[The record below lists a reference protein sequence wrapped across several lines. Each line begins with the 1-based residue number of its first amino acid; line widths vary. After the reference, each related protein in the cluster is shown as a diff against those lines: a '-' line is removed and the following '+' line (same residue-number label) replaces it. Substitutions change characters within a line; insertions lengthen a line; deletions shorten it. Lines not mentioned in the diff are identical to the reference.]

1 MGIHFLSKIFNILF
15 KNIFDNQLSIMVQN
29 SSLKLQKS
37 MIDGMF
43 NCRKYDNQE
52 TSQRLLIIQILHKI
66 ALKLGQ
72 IKENFSE
79 TINFLKNKYPDLK
92 APTISK
98 TLYLSQL
105 PKKKDVSDSEWDKIR
120 LEYIENSQINIDNYL
135 FTSSSYNLNVVNS
148 IFENDEE
155 LVLNCFSINQNTYLE
170 YFRDIKDNILPLLIE
185 NTSTIIQHLVNQQP
199 PPQINPMPQVP
210 NQYFPNA
217 NDPKVNG
224 TMPAN
229 IGPLNNMCNFPNN
242 NNPRQNRMSPEEI
255 MIMGKLL
262 RNGLEIF
269 EYFHNYKFHDKFT
282 DEKEKM
288 NSITAFM
295 SIFSHITDQN
305 NFKDIIEGNMDIIF
319 KYLLKYAKECF
330 ENCLQNFIIHPF
342 FGQNNFRPNQ
352 NSWTNFAEILIRHIL
367 KKIESTPDVIGPCHP
382 YYEYKDELHYL
393 LQKMIR
399 IPIRSLQK
407 NTDDRFLR
415 PYFKQF
421 VLCLL
426 KKSRILIFSHFKFF
440 LIFYKKMNFIR

>member
-37 MIDGMF
+37 IIDSMF
-43 NCRKYDNQE
+43 SSRKYDNQE
-52 TSQRLLIIQILHKI
+52 SAPRLLIIQILHKI

-72 IKENFSE
+72 IKENFE
-79 TINFLKNKYPDLK
+79 EVINFMKTKYHDLK
-92 APTISK
+92 AVPACK

-105 PKKKDVSDSEWDKIR
+105 PKKKDVSDAEWDKIR
-120 LEYIENSQINIDNYL
+120 LESIENSQINIDNYL

-185 NTSTIIQHLVNQQP
+185 NTSTIITHLMSQP
-199 PPQINPMPQVP
+199 PPPPPPMNNMPPVP
-210 NQYFPNA
+210 NQYYPNGV
-217 NDPKVNG
+217 DPKVPNG
-224 TMPAN
+224 
-229 IGPLNNMCNFPNN
+229 GLPNN
-242 NNPRQNRMSPEEI
+242 IPPNMVNFNNPPRPNVIRMSSEEI

-288 NSITAFM
+288 NSINAFM
-295 SIFSHITDQN
+295 SIFSHIADPN

-342 FGQNNFRPNQ
+342 FSNNYRNQ

-367 KKIESTPDVIGPCHP
+367 KKIESTPDVINPCHP

-426 KKSRILIFSHFKFF
+426 KKSRIFNIL
-440 LIFYKKMNFIR
+440 

>member
-29 SSLKLQKS
+29 ASLKLQKS
-37 MIDGMF
+37 MIEGMF
-43 NCRKYDNQE
+43 SSRKYDNQE
-52 TSQRLLIIQILHKI
+52 SSQRLLIIQILHKI
-66 ALKLGQ
+66 ALKMGQ

-79 TINFLKNKYPDLK
+79 ILHFIKTKFPEVKT
-92 APTISK
+92 PTSSSLK

-105 PKKKDVSDSEWDKIR
+105 PKKKELSELEWDQIR
-120 LEYIENSQINIDNYL
+120 LEYIEQAQLNIDNYL

-155 LVLNCFSINQNTYLE
+155 LVLNCFSIQQNTYLE
-170 YFRDIKDNILPLLIE
+170 YFRDIKDSILPLLIE
-185 NTSTIIQHLVNQQP
+185 NTSIIIQHLMSQQP
-199 PPQINPMPQVP
+199 GPAPPIPTNPGPYFPGNTEQKLPNGAPMNPMAG
-210 NQYFPNA
+210 FPN
-217 NDPKVNG
+217 P
-224 TMPAN
+224 
-229 IGPLNNMCNFPNN
+229 
-242 NNPRQNRMSPEEI
+242 PRPSIIRMSSEEI

-269 EYFHNYKFHDKFT
+269 EYFHNCKFHDKFS

-288 NSITAFM
+288 NSINAFM
-295 SIFSHITDQN
+295 LIFSHIADPN

-342 FGQNNFRPNQ
+342 FGNNFRNQ

-367 KKIESTPDVIGPCHP
+367 KKIESTPDNVDPCHP
-382 YYEYKDELHYL
+382 YYEYRDELHYL

-426 KKSRILIFSHFKFF
+426 KKSRKII
-440 LIFYKKMNFIR
+440 II

>member
-1 MGIHFLSKIFNILF
+1 
-15 KNIFDNQLSIMVQN
+15 MVQN

-37 MIDGMF
+37 IIDSMF
-43 NCRKYDNQE
+43 SSRKYDNQE
-52 TSQRLLIIQILHKI
+52 SAPRLLIIQILHKI

-72 IKENFSE
+72 IKENFE
-79 TINFLKNKYPDLK
+79 EVINFMKTKYHDLK
-92 APTISK
+92 AVPACK

-105 PKKKDVSDSEWDKIR
+105 PKKKDVSDAEWDKIR
-120 LEYIENSQINIDNYL
+120 LESIENSQINIDNYL

-185 NTSTIIQHLVNQQP
+185 NTSTIITHLMSQP
-199 PPQINPMPQVP
+199 PPPPPPMNNMPPVP
-210 NQYFPNA
+210 NQYYPNGV
-217 NDPKVNG
+217 DPKVPNG
-224 TMPAN
+224 
-229 IGPLNNMCNFPNN
+229 GLPNN
-242 NNPRQNRMSPEEI
+242 IPPNMVNFNNPPRPNVIRMSSEEI

-288 NSITAFM
+288 NSINAFM
-295 SIFSHITDQN
+295 SIFSHIADPN

-342 FGQNNFRPNQ
+342 FSNNYRNQ

-367 KKIESTPDVIGPCHP
+367 KKIESTPDVINPCHP

-426 KKSRILIFSHFKFF
+426 KKSRIFNIL
-440 LIFYKKMNFIR
+440 

>member
-1 MGIHFLSKIFNILF
+1 MYYKSHPDMGIHFLSKIFNILF

-43 NCRKYDNQE
+43 NSRKYDNQE
-52 TSQRLLIIQILHKI
+52 SSQRLLIIQILHKI

-79 TINFLKNKYPDLK
+79 VITFMKNKYTDLK
-92 APTISK
+92 TQPASK

-105 PKKKDVSDSEWDKIR
+105 PKKKDVAEDEWDKIR

-155 LVLNCFSINQNTYLE
+155 LVLNCFSINQTTYLE

-185 NTSTIIQHLVNQQP
+185 NTSTIIQHLMSQQP
-199 PPQINPMPQVP
+199 PPPPINNMPPGP
-210 NQYFPNA
+210 NNYYPNA
-217 NDPKVNG
+217 NDPNKVVNG
-224 TMPAN
+224 NIPPAN
-229 IGPLNNMCNFPNN
+229 MGPMNNIAGNF
-242 NNPRQNRMSPEEI
+242 NNPPRPNIIRMSSEEI

-288 NSITAFM
+288 NSINAFM
-295 SIFSHITDQN
+295 SIFSHIADPN

-342 FGQNNFRPNQ
+342 FGQNNYRNQ

-367 KKIESTPDVIGPCHP
+367 KKIESTPDIIDPCHP

-399 IPIRSLQK
+399 IPIRSLQR
-407 NTDDRFLR
+407 NTDDKFLR

-426 KKSRILIFSHFKFF
+426 KKSRNFSV
-440 LIFYKKMNFIR
+440 FY

>member
-29 SSLKLQKS
+29 QSLKLQKS
-37 MIDGMF
+37 IIDNMF
-43 NCRKYDNQE
+43 SSRKYDNQE
-52 TSQRLLIIQILHKI
+52 SAPRLLIIQILHKI

-72 IKENFSE
+72 IKENFGE
-79 TINFLKNKYPDLK
+79 VIQFMKNKYQDLK
-92 APTISK
+92 AQPPSK
-98 TLYLSQL
+98 TLFLSQL
-105 PKKKDVSDSEWDKIR
+105 PKKKDLSDLEWDNLR
-120 LEYIENSQINIDNYL
+120 LNYIENSQINIDNYL
-135 FTSSSYNLNVVNS
+135 FTSSTYNLNVVNS

-185 NTSTIIQHLVNQQP
+185 NTSTIITHLMSQP
-199 PPQINPMPQVP
+199 PPQPPMNPMNPSVP
-210 NQYFPNA
+210 NNYFPNGQ
-217 NDPKVNG
+217 DPKVANG
-224 TMPAN
+224 GMAPGMPP
-229 IGPLNNMCNFPNN
+229 IGGFNNQQRPAVI
-242 NNPRQNRMSPEEI
+242 RMSSEEI

-269 EYFHNYKFHDKFT
+269 EYFHNYKFHDKFAE
-282 DEKEKM
+282 EKEKM
-288 NSITAFM
+288 NSINAFM
-295 SIFSHITDQN
+295 SIFSHIADPN

-342 FGQNNFRPNQ
+342 FSNNYRNQ

-367 KKIESTPDVIGPCHP
+367 KKIESTPDVIEPCHP
-382 YYEYKDELHYL
+382 YYEYKDDLHYL

-426 KKSRILIFSHFKFF
+426 KKSRRFFKLRF
-440 LIFYKKMNFIR
+440 LKDN